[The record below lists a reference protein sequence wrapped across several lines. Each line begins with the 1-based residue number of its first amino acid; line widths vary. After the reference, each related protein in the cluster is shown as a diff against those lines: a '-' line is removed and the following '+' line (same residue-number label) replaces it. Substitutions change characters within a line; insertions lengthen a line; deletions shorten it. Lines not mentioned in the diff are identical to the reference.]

1 MPGEKGRVLTGAR
14 ARFLLG
20 GKKVGFATN
29 VAGSEEITYDPL
41 ELLDN
46 IEVDEFVP
54 TAYRVTLT
62 ASLVR
67 IVKETIKSQGFFP
80 KTGNSPQEHLTNIL
94 LQKELAAVI
103 EDSKT
108 SERVMTGEQIFMTSR
123 NFTINARGVV
133 GKDVTFSIVRMKD
146 ESEG

>member
-1 MPGEKGRVLTGAR
+1 
-14 ARFLLG
+14 
-20 GKKVGFATN
+20 
-29 VAGSEEITYDPL
+29 
-41 ELLDN
+41 
-46 IEVDEFVP
+46 VDEFVP
-54 TAYRVTLT
+54 TAYRCTLT

-80 KTGNSPQEHLTNIL
+80 QTGNTPQEHLTNIL
-94 LQKELAAVI
+94 LQDDLSAVI

-108 SERVMTGEQIFMTSR
+108 GSKIMTGEQIKMTSR

-146 ESEG
+146 ESEA